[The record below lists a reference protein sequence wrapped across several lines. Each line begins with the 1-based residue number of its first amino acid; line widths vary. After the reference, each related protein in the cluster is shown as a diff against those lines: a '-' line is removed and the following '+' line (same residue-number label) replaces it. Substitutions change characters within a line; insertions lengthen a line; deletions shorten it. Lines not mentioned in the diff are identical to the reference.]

1 MKAKESSQP
10 GRTHSTAIFISQ
22 NHSFFFHF
30 RCVICYERRQRA
42 FIVPLAVER
51 VFRVL
56 IVENIDPR

>member
-22 NHSFFFHF
+22 NHSFFSISG
-30 RCVICYERRQRA
+30 VCYERRQRA